1 MGRRV
6 ISKQILSIFA
16 VYAKTNRQM
25 IKEQLASLDSVSL
38 NLGNGTGLILS
49 IVLALV
55 MFGIALGIKLETLK
69 NIFTHPKSI
78 ITGILLQWIGLPT
91 ITFLLIISLNAFL
104 TPMVALGM
112 LLVASCPGGNIS
124 NFMSSF
130 AKGNTEL
137 SVSMTA
143 VATVAA
149 PLITPF
155 NFWLWGNLYLK
166 YASLSGTLTIP
177 QLSIPFWNIFTTVF
191 IILGVP
197 ILLGMLCARYLPEF
211 SEKIKKPFSVF
222 SILVFI
228 AMVLGMFIPNWQ
240 LFIKYIIFIFLL
252 VLLHNACAFGTGW
265 SGASL
270 MKLPRRDRRSITIEV
285 GIQNSGLGLTMLLNP
300 AIFKPELW
308 SNPETGI
315 MYGGMLFVTAW
326 WGIWHII
333 SGLTLASIFR
343 RCEIPG
349 E

>member
-1 MGRRV
+1 
-6 ISKQILSIFA
+6 
-16 VYAKTNRQM
+16 M
-25 IKEQLASLDSVSL
+25 IKEQLASLDGVTL
-38 NLGNGTGLILS
+38 NLGSGTGLILS

-69 NIFTHPKSI
+69 KVFTEPKSI
-78 ITGILLQWIGLPT
+78 ITGILLQWIGLPLV
-91 ITFLLIISLNAFL
+91 TFLLIICLNCYL

-149 PLITPF
+149 PVVTPF

-166 YASLSGTLTIP
+166 YASLYGTMTIP
-177 QLSIPFWNIFTTVF
+177 QLVIPFWNIFTTVF
-191 IILGVP
+191 IILGIP
-197 ILLGMLCARYLPEF
+197 IVLGMLCARYFPKF
-211 SEKIKKPFSVF
+211 SESIKKPFSIF
-222 SILVFI
+222 SIVVFL

-240 LFIKYIIFIFLL
+240 LFIKYIAVIFVL
-252 VLLHNACAFGTGW
+252 VLIHNACAFGTGW
-265 SGASL
+265 TGATL
-270 MKLPRRDRRSITIEV
+270 MKLPRLDRRSITIEV

-333 SGLTLASIFR
+333 SGLTLATIFR
-343 RCEIPG
+343 NQKTPAI
-349 E
+349 